1 MKERIVHFT
10 SRNALNIEGVGSG
23 QVDQFADKGL
33 IHNPADLYY
42 LKLDDLL
49 SLERMGEKLASN
61 ILAAIEKSKDTTLAR
76 LIFGLGIRHVGE
88 HVAQVLADNFS
99 SIEDIRSASEEE
111 LGAVPEIG
119 PVIAGSIKLF
129 FAQPENI
136 RVIEKLERAG
146 VKPRTKKATSGGALE
161 GKTLVFTG
169 TLLSF
174 TREEAEEKV
183 RLLGG
188 HAASSVSRSTDF
200 VVAGESA
207 GSKLDKARE
216 LGIKV
221 LTEQEFIRMIS

>member
-1 MKERIVHFT
+1 
-10 SRNALNIEGVGSG
+10 
-23 QVDQFADKGL
+23 
-33 IHNPADLYY
+33 
-42 LKLDDLL
+42 
-49 SLERMGEKLASN
+49 MGEKLASN

-76 LIFGLGIRHVGE
+76 LIFGLGIRQVGE

-99 SIEDIRSASEEE
+99 SIEDLRSASEEE
-111 LGAVPEIG
+111 LGAVPVIG
-119 PVIAGSIKLF
+119 PVIAKSIKMF

-136 RVIEKLERAG
+136 RVIEKLEQAG
-146 VKPRTKKATSGGALE
+146 VSTRTKKAVSGGIID
-161 GKTLVFTG
+161 GKTFVFTG
-169 TLLSF
+169 TLQSF

-207 GSKLDKARE
+207 GSKLGKARE